1 MLPDAVVRLYEC
13 PEVALSF
20 DVEADDAGLLY
31 KAGVLLVVA
40 LGFTA
45 LGFEPVTV
53 VGLGVPAAVPGFL
66 LAVAAVVPSVLP
78 VVLPAGVLLTV
89 SAGTFA
95 VTFVA
100 DVLAVV
106 ALPVAVLPVA
116 TVLPGLVVTAL
127 LVSVS
132 ALRPTV
138 GLTLVP
144 PLSVLPPAI
153 ILLAPV

>member
-1 MLPDAVVRLYEC
+1 MV
-13 PEVALSF
+13 
-20 DVEADDAGLLY
+20 
-31 KAGVLLVVA
+31 
-40 LGFTA
+40 
-45 LGFEPVTV
+45 
-53 VGLGVPAAVPGFL
+53 
-66 LAVAAVVPSVLP
+66 AVVPSVLP

-89 SAGTFA
+89 SAGTLA

-106 ALPVAVLPVA
+106 ALPVAVLPVAVLPVA

-132 ALRPTV
+132 VLRPTV

-144 PLSVLPPAI
+144 PLSELPPAI

>member
-1 MLPDAVVRLYEC
+1 M
-13 PEVALSF
+13 
-20 DVEADDAGLLY
+20 
-31 KAGVLLVVA
+31 
-40 LGFTA
+40 
-45 LGFEPVTV
+45 
-53 VGLGVPAAVPGFL
+53 PGFL
-66 LAVAAVVPSVLP
+66 LAVTVVVPTVLP
-78 VVLPAGVLLTV
+78 VVFPAGDLLTV

-95 VTFVA
+95 VTLVA

-132 ALRPTV
+132 VLRPTV